1 MGEAE
6 ETNFGGWVGRSSSRL
21 ARSQDRFLEDGV
33 VAVVEKQWYR
43 PAQHAL
49 QVRDGWW
56 SWSIQAGG
64 EGEAWLA
71 AGPPVGQ
78 ASDVVLPLH
87 SLIEEERCDLIGGA
101 GGDGASEGRLGRA
114 VRG

>member
-1 MGEAE
+1 M
-6 ETNFGGWVGRSSSRL
+6 SRNNG
-21 ARSQDRFLEDGV
+21 STH
-33 VAVVEKQWYR
+33 
-43 PAQHAL
+43 HAL

-87 SLIEEERCDLIGGA
+87 SLKKRGATWLEALEAMALAKGGWA
-101 GGDGASEGRLGRA
+101 GP
-114 VRG
+114 